1 MGSFN
6 MLWNFF
12 LKGKYEEALDV
23 IEGELG
29 EKLKSLVTTS
39 VKRIELLMKLERW
52 KEANVLIKCQLEKK

>member
-1 MGSFN
+1 M
-6 MLWNFF
+6 
-12 LKGKYEEALDV
+12 

-52 KEANVLIKCQLEKK
+52 KEANVLIKCQLEKR